1 MKWNERGSSFL
12 KFKVNKIQKYFGQE
26 NGLECVRCSV
36 VCEVQCGMTGVVV
49 YVFVVI
55 TWMIDEISNRFCQRK
70 IKYFKNFRE
79 ISEIILFNLFE
90 I

>member
-26 NGLECVRCSV
+26 NGLDCVRCSV
-36 VCEVQCGMTGVVV
+36 VCGVQCGMTGVVV

-55 TWMIDEISNRFCQRK
+55 T
-70 IKYFKNFRE
+70 
-79 ISEIILFNLFE
+79 
-90 I
+90 